1 MAVLLSITHIRSG
14 LHPLF
19 PTALGLPREKH
30 EVLPKESPKMEI
42 TGGKGYMSSLFRVTS
57 CSFASQDYLLV
68 GGVSHGEETHPR
80 IIADGVSSLPRD
92 VGDKCWTWGFDSP

>member
-19 PTALGLPREKH
+19 PTALRLPREKH
-30 EVLPKESPKMEI
+30 EVLPKEFPRMEI
-42 TGGKGYMSSLFRVTS
+42 AGGKEYMSSLFRVTS

-68 GGVSHGEETHPR
+68 GGVSRGEETHPR
-80 IIADGVSSLPRD
+80 IIADGVSSFPRD